1 MSVIAWAL
9 LGYVVSSLR
18 VGRLVRRGPDERL
31 ELIVQAVVAFVA
43 VIISRQVGGPYE
55 AAGCF
60 IGLVTGSAWPFIGVG
75 SVRLAAASALGALL
89 VLAPFEALVGC
100 VAATLMTR
108 IGRPRR
114 LAITIGLLVAALL
127 ITFRGQPWPFGFGI
141 WTALVLVIIRRLT
154 GPRSERAPAFLR
166 ALMD

>member
-18 VGRLVRRGPDERL
+18 FGRLVRRGPDERL
-31 ELIVQAVVAFVA
+31 ELIVHAVAAFVA
-43 VIISRQVGGPYE
+43 VLISRQVGGPYE
-55 AAGCF
+55 AGGCLV
-60 IGLVTGSAWPFIGVG
+60 GLVTGSAWPFNGVG
-75 SVRLAAASALGALL
+75 SVRLAAASAVGGLM

-100 VAATLMTR
+100 AGAIVMIR

-127 ITFRGQPWPFGFGI
+127 ITFRGQPWPFGFSV
-141 WTALVLVIIRRLT
+141 WTVLVLVIIRRLT
-154 GPRSERAPAFLR
+154 GPRAEAAPAFLR